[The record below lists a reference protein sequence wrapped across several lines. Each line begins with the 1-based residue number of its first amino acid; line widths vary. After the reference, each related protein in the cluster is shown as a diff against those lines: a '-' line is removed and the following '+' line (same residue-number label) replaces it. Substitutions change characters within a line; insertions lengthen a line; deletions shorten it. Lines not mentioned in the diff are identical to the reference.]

1 MTAPPSSRHHDPIA
15 GDKWQSGRQRQGGD
29 VEASSI
35 SRDVEEAAA
44 ERRRELLSTF
54 RRRAD
59 RLMRMLA
66 PVPFPEPL
74 SGRLHGTREAP
85 QAGCSDDEE
94 GASAEDGGVGGASG
108 AGGPRRAAVAARR
121 VLFVYHLHALA
132 HTVEYARGTWKHLR
146 RLEQDLGALF
156 GLLGENI

>member
-29 VEASSI
+29 VKASSI

-44 ERRRELLSTF
+44 ERRREKLLSTF

-85 QAGCSDDEE
+85 QVGCSDDEE
-94 GASAEDGGVGGASG
+94 DASAEDGGVGGASL
-108 AGGPRRAAVAARR
+108 PHDKFRTAAAPS
-121 VLFVYHLHALA
+121 
-132 HTVEYARGTWKHLR
+132 
-146 RLEQDLGALF
+146 
-156 GLLGENI
+156 